1 MQDLNFV
8 DHSVTAVQA
17 FTRASVS
24 SEALLGPRN
33 TFYVEKWLETI
44 VELDCFLP
52 SPATSSV
59 ETASTTASDFSLW
72 WWRFWSES
80 FDTFGTT
87 SGDLSVNKGFGKHS
101 NQNADLPLGEIE
113 IDRVI
118 CGRSYHLT
126 IQYDDLSNPLLRNR
140 AGAAIK
146 IGVKSMGLGGF
157 KSVALCRDHG
167 GDEHLRYVAVPSEDR
182 SKVEERRNNNP
193 HIKVAGRPDDVR
205 TAKEKIM
212 EILDTR
218 TAKIGF
224 ARDNGYRRNTARSS
238 PFRLQQSNRV
248 TMKLD
253 VSYTDHSHIIG
264 KGGLTIKR
272 VMEDTGCHIHFPDSN
287 RSNHQEK
294 SNQNLTPLI
303 FSFELPIM
311 SASQIMPDSTSP
323 YVVKIQEKYNVQ
335 VMFRTRPKL
344 HATLVVVKGCEWE
357 VSQAKE
363 ATMLLIHYMC
373 QNLASQIQVQMSME
387 ISPQHHSVVL
397 GKQSSNLKMIMQRT
411 GTQIMF
417 PDAGD
422 PNIPSLKKSNVTITG
437 AIHSVY
443 LARQQLVGS
452 LPLVLMFDLPEDSM
466 SSVDTENVSHLMQ
479 SLDVFINVRH
489 KPKQST
495 LSVIIK
501 GIERNA
507 GNIYEARKQLLGL
520 DEPRVHAEI
529 PATYHIPNAN
539 SIYHGNT
546 INGSTSEHRDS
557 IESNVRTRRTTGDC
571 NNLVGSLSDNLT
583 NILTVNTQTPP
594 YCISPISHSPNS
606 MSLSPHWSLSPI
618 PSMFSPLLHHTYPY
632 PHLNHL
638 LTTQHIMHNN
648 PMSPHPHGLQNHG
661 YTGIGQF
668 HSNGPANIHNI
679 HGLNGNSL
687 TDSKE
692 SSAYSSLSSV
702 SSSLSSPAISP
713 RNISPVNPTENS
725 HNLDLSS
732 MLSDL
737 TVSDRR
743 APGCEKKSLEMA
755 AQQTLAPFDYEQKK
769 ILAAKVIQSKPNT
782 NDYRVPTSVW
792 SGYGL
797 SQSIPPI
804 PTTDMKKESTTS
816 HPSDLWKES
825 TTPVFSRDI
834 DFGLGSGKDR
844 AGQIGLSSNYMEH
857 TPSSHLNKITSHRFD
872 DLTTMLVS
880 VGLEKYIRLFTSHEV
895 DMATFPSLTEKDL
908 YEIGITAWG
917 ARRKI
922 MLLIAEMNKR
932 TSPFCGSAAPG
943 AERKTSTSSTTSSM
957 EKCNLDTKCMCVI
970 SFALLLLPL
979 LSYYYET
986 Y

>member
-1 MQDLNFV
+1 MRPDEVIQNERKATETM
-8 DHSVTAVQA
+8 SETSEG
-17 FTRASVS
+17 TMTTSVS
-24 SEALLGPRN
+24 GKSGFESRQELFDIAAVLGIGNPDDLLQERFRVDRRKLEQMLLGDNDAPKLADTFFHNIMEETN
-33 TFYVEKWLETI
+33 TFVTW
-44 VELDCFLP
+44 P
-52 SPATSSV
+52 SR
-59 ETASTTASDFSLW
+59 L
-72 WWRFWSES
+72 
-80 FDTFGTT
+80 
-87 SGDLSVNKGFGKHS
+87 
-101 NQNADLPLGEIE
+101 
-113 IDRVI
+113 
-118 CGRSYHLT
+118 
-126 IQYDDLSNPLLRNR
+126 
-140 AGAAIK
+140 K
-146 IGVKSMGLGGF
+146 IGAKS
-157 KSVALCRDHG
+157 KKD
-167 GDEHLRYVAVPSEDR
+167 
-182 SKVEERRNNNP
+182 P

-205 TAKEKIM
+205 AAKEKIM

-218 TAKIGF
+218 
-224 ARDNGYRRNTARSS
+224 
-238 PFRLQQSNRV
+238 QSNRV

-272 VMEDTGCHIHFPDSN
+272 VMEETGCHIHFPDSN

-294 SNQNLTPLI
+294 SNQVSIAGEMEGVERARARVRNLTPLI

-311 SASQIMPDSTSP
+311 SASQTVPDSTSP

-357 VSQAKE
+357 VSQVKE
-363 ATMLLIHYMC
+363 ATVLLIHYMC

-387 ISPQHHSVVL
+387 ISPQHHSIVL

-437 AIHSVY
+437 GIHNVY

-466 SSVDTENVSHLMQ
+466 SSVDSENVSQLMQ

-507 GNIYEARKQLLGL
+507 SNIYEARKQLLGL

-529 PATYHIPNAN
+529 PATYHIPNAGNIFQGN
-539 SIYHGNT
+539 STG
-546 INGSTSEHRDS
+546 NGSSPS
-557 IESNVRTRRTTGDC
+557 S
-571 NNLVGSLSDNLT
+571 LVSSLSDNLSS
-583 NILTVNTQTPP
+583 ILTVNTQNSP
-594 YCISPISHSPNS
+594 YCVSPVPHSPNP
-606 MSLSPHWSLSPI
+606 MALSPHWGHLPPL
-618 PSMFSPLLHHTYPY
+618 PSIFSPLPLHHSYPY

-638 LTTQHIMHNN
+638 LTTQHVMHNN
-648 PMSPHPHGLQNHG
+648 AMPPHSHGLQNHG
-661 YTGIGQF
+661 FAGIGQL
-668 HSNGPANIHNI
+668 HSNGPVGFHST

-687 TDSKE
+687 VESKE
-692 SSAYSSLSSV
+692 GSAYSSLSSV

-713 RNISPVNPTENS
+713 RNISPVNPIESS
-725 HNLDLSS
+725 HNIDLSS

-737 TVSDRR
+737 TVPDRR

-755 AQQTLAPFDYEQKK
+755 VQQNLVPFDYEQKK
-769 ILAAKVIQSKPNT
+769 ILAAKVIQGKPSNS
-782 NDYRVPTSVW
+782 DYRVPTSAW

-804 PTTDMKKESTTS
+804 NTGDIKKESTTS
-816 HPSDLWKES
+816 HPSDLWKEP
-825 TTPVFSRDI
+825 TTPVFSREI
-834 DFGLGSGKDR
+834 DFGIGSGKDR
-844 AGQIGLSSNYMEH
+844 VGQIGLSSNYMEH
-857 TPSSHLNKITSHRFD
+857 TPTSHLNKITSHRYD
-872 DLTTMLVS
+872 DLTSMLVS

-908 YEIGITAWG
+908 CEIGITAWG

-943 AERKTSTSSTTSSM
+943 AERKTTTSSTSSSM
-957 EKCNLDTKCMCVI
+957 EKCNLDTKW
-970 SFALLLLPL
+970 
-979 LSYYYET
+979 
-986 Y
+986 

>member
-1 MQDLNFV
+1 MRPDEVIQNERKATETM
-8 DHSVTAVQA
+8 SETSEG
-17 FTRASVS
+17 TMTTSVS
-24 SEALLGPRN
+24 GKSGFESRQELFDIAAVLGIGNPDDLLQERFRVDRRKLEQMLLGDNDAPKLADTFFHNIMEETN
-33 TFYVEKWLETI
+33 TFVTW
-44 VELDCFLP
+44 P
-52 SPATSSV
+52 SR
-59 ETASTTASDFSLW
+59 L
-72 WWRFWSES
+72 
-80 FDTFGTT
+80 
-87 SGDLSVNKGFGKHS
+87 
-101 NQNADLPLGEIE
+101 
-113 IDRVI
+113 
-118 CGRSYHLT
+118 
-126 IQYDDLSNPLLRNR
+126 
-140 AGAAIK
+140 K
-146 IGVKSMGLGGF
+146 IGAKS
-157 KSVALCRDHG
+157 KKD
-167 GDEHLRYVAVPSEDR
+167 
-182 SKVEERRNNNP
+182 P

-205 TAKEKIM
+205 AAKEKIM

-218 TAKIGF
+218 
-224 ARDNGYRRNTARSS
+224 
-238 PFRLQQSNRV
+238 QSNRV

-272 VMEDTGCHIHFPDSN
+272 VMEETGCHIHFPDSN

-294 SNQNLTPLI
+294 SNQVSIAGEMEGVERARARVRNLTPLI

-311 SASQIMPDSTSP
+311 SASQTVPDSTSP

-357 VSQAKE
+357 VSQVKE
-363 ATMLLIHYMC
+363 ATVLLIHYMC

-387 ISPQHHSVVL
+387 ISPQHHSIVL

-437 AIHSVY
+437 GIHNVY

-466 SSVDTENVSHLMQ
+466 SSVDSENVSQLMQ

-507 GNIYEARKQLLGL
+507 SNIYEARKQLLGL

-529 PATYHIPNAN
+529 PATYHIPNA
-539 SIYHGNT
+539 
-546 INGSTSEHRDS
+546 
-557 IESNVRTRRTTGDC
+557 
-571 NNLVGSLSDNLT
+571 
-583 NILTVNTQTPP
+583 
-594 YCISPISHSPNS
+594 
-606 MSLSPHWSLSPI
+606 
-618 PSMFSPLLHHTYPY
+618 
-632 PHLNHL
+632 
-638 LTTQHIMHNN
+638 
-648 PMSPHPHGLQNHG
+648 
-661 YTGIGQF
+661 
-668 HSNGPANIHNI
+668 ANIFQ
-679 HGLNGNSL
+679 GNS
-687 TDSKE
+687 TGNG
-692 SSAYSSLSSV
+692 SAYSSLSSV

-713 RNISPVNPTENS
+713 RNISPVNPIESS
-725 HNLDLSS
+725 HNIDLSS
-732 MLSDL
+732 MLSDI
-737 TVSDRR
+737 TVPDRR

-755 AQQTLAPFDYEQKK
+755 VQQNLVPFDYEQKK
-769 ILAAKVIQSKPNT
+769 ILAAKVIQGKPST
-782 NDYRVPTSVW
+782 NDFRVPTSAW

-804 PTTDMKKESTTS
+804 NTSDIKKPQESTTS
-816 HPSDLWKES
+816 HPSDLWKEP
-825 TTPVFSRDI
+825 TTPVFSREI
-834 DFGLGSGKDR
+834 DFGIGSGKDR
-844 AGQIGLSSNYMEH
+844 VGQIGLSSNYMEH
-857 TPSSHLNKITSHRFD
+857 TPTTHLNKITTHRYD
-872 DLTTMLVS
+872 DLTSMLVS

-908 YEIGITAWG
+908 CEIGITAWG

-943 AERKTSTSSTTSSM
+943 AERKTTTSSTSSSM
-957 EKCNLDTKCMCVI
+957 EKCNLDTKW
-970 SFALLLLPL
+970 
-979 LSYYYET
+979 
-986 Y
+986 